1 MDTAAQ
7 ISVYRLPLLH
17 ASGALFALHALCHP
31 HSPQG
36 TIAWILGLTL
46 LPLITLPL
54 YLILGAVRILRHTT
68 SRPAANHAQ
77 GRKLSGSGIFAL
89 LVGMNRI

>member
-1 MDTAAQ
+1 MDAAAQ
-7 ISVYRLPLLH
+7 ISVYLLPLLH

-46 LPLITLPL
+46 LPIITLPL
-54 YLILGAVRILRHTT
+54 HSIKVA
-68 SRPAANHAQ
+68 
-77 GRKLSGSGIFAL
+77 AL
-89 LVGMNRI
+89 LQTTRWAENYPAVGYLPCL